1 MENHPGP
8 VSGLEDRLRGLILA
22 NSDDGHQQ
30 FHPSGV
36 VQGNAQ
42 PMQTPLDLPRDSV
55 HWAKAL
61 DSPGPFKT
69 HKRPNQ
75 AQRRQMAAEL
85 SIPVDTRPEPVTT
98 VRQHANYPRQHNQA
112 FSSAARG
119 GGYRGNQNLGPA
131 GRGDVRREYG
141 HRSAHSQQVHPGH
154 MAQNRH
160 ASHQQHR
167 QSHSHGGPQF
177 PDNAEN
183 WRQGQQGQQQGRPQA
198 SRLYQPGDQQVKA
211 QALMLEKLGL
221 EILANAEISIEEL
234 TEKENFRLMLEQV
247 CREVVVEHGLST
259 DGVPIAP
266 HTVELKCFGS
276 LASGFATK
284 AADMDLALLSPQ
296 STIQPDAPGS
306 PIPRLLEKAFLQM
319 GIGARLLTRTRVP
332 IIKVCERPPEHLR
345 ADLLAYRLKWEAGEN
360 VDVGGPDE
368 EQPDEPVTTVTP
380 EESPDESAAPP
391 LDTDRQSGEIVELQ
405 QQKRDAPAALDEGSD
420 FAMKLASLKQSGMS
434 FNSYCGS
441 VKTLIRKMGGGFDLN
456 QANAQTLTPDIRSKL
471 GAVCHAF
478 VSGLADEGLKK
489 RLFSYH
495 SLSAMHCQCR
505 TLQGVLIQA
514 EGEMLAMGWLQ
525 RPLPEK
531 DERQEEYA
539 QQAIS
544 DWTRIQNKEDFHV
557 DAIGYQRQ
565 LFHAVERLKRIP
577 SLQLISLQ
585 QAEFE
590 SAAAY
595 HLRAVQLMVELGGAD
610 SQDASSDKVL
620 PIIISRYVA
629 GIYNPEIRSDLEVF
643 VSTRG
648 PRSLRSIARRHK
660 SLQLAHDFQK
670 ALLNGNYQES
680 EAEIVRRYVA
690 CLRDPMKSRED
701 EPYTHLDTFVPLTPS
716 DKKEVLPVIKRLGN
730 PGNLALNQ
738 PRDRYQDHLEFPKTG
753 AGVQCDVNFSAHLA
767 LHNTALLRCYSYTD
781 PRVKPLVLFVKHWAK
796 VRGIN
801 NPYRGSLSSYGYVLM
816 VLHYLVN
823 VVRPFVCPNLQLLAP
838 PDDPN
843 MPPEHYVCKGYNVRF
858 WRDEATIRH
867 LASQN
872 QLNQNNQSL
881 GYLLRGFFEYY
892 AYSGNMSSYLGV
904 RGFDW
909 GRDTISLRTPRG
921 ILKKEEKGW
930 TGAKTVKEV
939 KTVAAPPG
947 TASTGPNQNLVHGL
961 PATQEVREV
970 RHRYLFAIEDPF
982 ETEHNVARTVTH
994 TGIVAIRDEF
1004 RRAWRLIRSVGAEGE
1019 TEDLLEDASKTEQ
1032 ERNREQFAQL
1042 LLEIHG
1048 KHVFDA
1054 EMREE
1059 KNDEK

>member
-1 MENHPGP
+1 
-8 VSGLEDRLRGLILA
+8 
-22 NSDDGHQQ
+22 
-30 FHPSGV
+30 
-36 VQGNAQ
+36 
-42 PMQTPLDLPRDSV
+42 
-55 HWAKAL
+55 
-61 DSPGPFKT
+61 
-69 HKRPNQ
+69 
-75 AQRRQMAAEL
+75 
-85 SIPVDTRPEPVTT
+85 
-98 VRQHANYPRQHNQA
+98 
-112 FSSAARG
+112 
-119 GGYRGNQNLGPA
+119 
-131 GRGDVRREYG
+131 
-141 HRSAHSQQVHPGH
+141 
-154 MAQNRH
+154 
-160 ASHQQHR
+160 
-167 QSHSHGGPQF
+167 
-177 PDNAEN
+177 
-183 WRQGQQGQQQGRPQA
+183 
-198 SRLYQPGDQQVKA
+198 
-211 QALMLEKLGL
+211 MLEKLGL

-234 TEKENFRLMLEQV
+234 TEKENFRLRLERA
-247 CREVVVEHGLST
+247 CREVVTEHEFST
-259 DGVPIAP
+259 NGVLIAHP
-266 HTVELKCFGS
+266 TVELKCFGS

-332 IIKVCERPPEHLR
+332 IIKICERPPEPLR

-368 EQPDEPVTTVTP
+368 EQPDEPVATAAP
-380 EESPDESAAPP
+380 EELQDKLAAPTQ
-391 LDTDRQSGEIVELQ
+391 DTDRQSGGRRESERPQ
-405 QQKRDAPAALDEGSD
+405 QEKKNAAVTLNEDTD
-420 FAMKLASLKQSGMS
+420 FAMKLASLKQSKMS
-434 FNSYCGS
+434 FNTYCGS
-441 VKTLIRKMGGGFDLN
+441 VKTLIRKMGCFDLN
-456 QANAQTLTPDIRSKL
+456 QANAQTFPLDIRLKL

-478 VSGLADEGLKK
+478 VGGLADQELKK
-489 RLFSYH
+489 RLLSYY
-495 SLSAMHCQCR
+495 SLSAMHGQCR

-514 EGEMLAMGWLQ
+514 EGEMLAIGWLQ

-539 QQAIS
+539 QQAVA

-557 DAIGYQRQ
+557 DAVAYQRQ

-577 SLQLISLQ
+577 SLQLMTFQ

-590 SAAAY
+590 PAAAY
-595 HLRAVQLMVELGGAD
+595 HLRAVQLMIELGGAD
-610 SQDASSDKVL
+610 SQGGLNNKVL
-620 PIIISRYVA
+620 PVIISRYVA
-629 GIYNPEIRSDLEVF
+629 GIYNSDIRSDVEASVAA
-643 VSTRG
+643 RG
-648 PRSLRSIARRHK
+648 PGSLRGIARRHK

-670 ALLNGNYQES
+670 ALRSGYYQEP

-690 CLRDPMKSRED
+690 CLRDPMEARKD
-701 EPYTHLDTFVPLTPS
+701 EPHKHLDCIVAMTPS
-716 DKKEVLPVIKRLGN
+716 DKTEVWPVIKRLGN
-730 PGNLALNQ
+730 PANLALNQ

-767 LHNTALLRCYSYTD
+767 LHNTTLLRCYSYTD

-872 QLNQNNQSL
+872 QLNQNSQSL

-892 AYSGNMSSYLGV
+892 ANSGNMSSYPGV

-909 GRDTISLRTPRG
+909 GRDTLSLRTLHG

-930 TGAKTVKEV
+930 TGAKTVKEI

-947 TASTGPNQNLVHGL
+947 NGSTGPSQNLVHGL
-961 PATQEVREV
+961 PATQEVKEV
-970 RHRYLFAIEDPF
+970 RYRYLFAIEDPF

-1019 TEDLLEDASKTEQ
+1019 PEALLEDATKTEQ
-1032 ERNREQFAQL
+1032 EKNREQFAQL
-1042 LLEIHG
+1042 LVDIHG
-1048 KHVFDA
+1048 KDVFDDDMG
-1054 EMREE
+1054 EDKHDKE
-1059 KNDEK
+1059 